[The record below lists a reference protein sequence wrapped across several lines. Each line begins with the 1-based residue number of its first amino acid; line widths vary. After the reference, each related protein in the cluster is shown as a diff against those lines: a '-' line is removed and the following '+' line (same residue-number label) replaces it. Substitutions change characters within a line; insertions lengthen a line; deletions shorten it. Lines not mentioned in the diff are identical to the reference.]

1 MGSPGTDWNGPS
13 EAAKI
18 QPTQHVSEGP
28 EQFSPLR
35 RLAREPLLHFLLI
48 GIALFLYF
56 GRGASDDSDA
66 TRIVVDQAQAE
77 VLAQQFETTW
87 HRPPTDQERAGL
99 IETYVHDEILYREG
113 RSLGLDRDD
122 PVIKRRVRQK
132 IEVIAEEIVSRESPG
147 DAELAAYL
155 QANPAA
161 FKRPTIVSFEQIFL
175 GPEGSGGL
183 ERRLADA
190 RLALE
195 RGADPGSLGQPTLL
209 PSREDSV
216 GVDLVAKR
224 FGGQFGAQLE
234 TVPLGQWTGPVVS
247 SFGVHLV
254 LVHERVPTA
263 LPSLEEA
270 RPLIAREWESG
281 RRKRALEENYRR
293 LRQEY
298 RVVIDTTPTGS
309 APK

>member
-1 MGSPGTDWNGPS
+1 MA
-13 EAAKI
+13 E
-18 QPTQHVSEGP
+18 QPTRRLPPASRLT
-28 EQFSPLR
+28 PLR
-35 RLAREPLLHFLLI
+35 RITREPLLHFFLI

-56 GRGASDDSDA
+56 GRSASDDGD
-66 TRIVVDQAQAE
+66 TKRIVVDQAQAE

-87 HRPPTDQERAGL
+87 HRPPTDQERASL
-99 IETYVHDEILYREG
+99 VETYVHDEILYREG

-132 IEVIAEEIVSRESPG
+132 IEVIAEEIVSREPPG

-155 QANPAA
+155 RANPAS

-183 ERRLADA
+183 ERRLAYA

-195 RGADPGSLGQPTLL
+195 RGADRGSLGQPTLL
-209 PSREDSV
+209 PSREDRV

-254 LVHERVPTA
+254 LVHERVPAA

-270 RPLIAREWESG
+270 RPLIAREWESE
-281 RRKRALEENYRR
+281 RRKRALDENYRR
-293 LRQEY
+293 LRREY
-298 RVVIDTTPTGS
+298 RVVIDTTPTGEV
-309 APK
+309 PK